1 MLTLRLVE
9 TLPCKFGRYELL
21 ELIATGGMAHIFRA
35 RLTSA
40 PGMTKELVIK
50 RVLPHL
56 VQNREFIDMF
66 MDEARIAMPL
76 THGNVVQVF
85 EFGQEGEET
94 FLAMEYVRGRNLETV
109 LRRVADAGAPM
120 PLPLVLFIG
129 AEVAKGLDYAHRFR
143 DPHNRPSGIIH
154 RDVSPQNVLVG
165 FQGEVKLTDFG
176 IAKARSKIHQT
187 SQGIIRGK
195 AAYLSP
201 EQAECREIDARSDQ
215 FSLGTVLYEMLCGLR
230 PFEGDTEVATL
241 QKVRQAAVEPPSQH
255 RPEVPQA
262 VDAAILRALARQPEQ
277 RFETCSALQVAL
289 SRALQ
294 QEAPEFTSSELADWM
309 AARFAGEITHEIEAR
324 AARERLLE
332 QLGEQDG
339 ARAAGLSTGELLQM
353 GTMDMQAGGDRAAAT
368 DAATAGGRG
377 PGRRRPGLVAALL
390 GLLLVAGGGIG
401 LWLGGWPAGGPAA
414 VDGGKI
420 DGAAGGQPDAGDATG
435 GAGAA
440 AADAG
445 AVAADA
451 GAVAA
456 DAGAAAA
463 DAGAA
468 ADGARMAVDGAGAAA
483 VDAGVAVVDAERR
496 RNRWAWLNLNASPWA
511 LVEIDGRRLAGE
523 TPLFKVRVRAGF
535 HRLRFFNPEL
545 NIEKIETVSIRPGRI
560 RTISVRLEPPAQ
572 R

>member
-1 MLTLRLVE
+1 MVTSPRARRPLFGPHRVPKTAAFLERWPRSVLTLRLVE

-109 LRRVADAGAPM
+109 LRRVADAGTPM

-201 EQAECREIDARSDQ
+201 EQAECRDIDARSDQ

-262 VDAAILRALARQPEQ
+262 VDAAILRALARRPEQ
-277 RFETCSALQVAL
+277 RFETCGALQVAL

-294 QEAPEFTSSELADWM
+294 QVAPEFTSAELADWM

-324 AARERLLE
+324 AARDRLLE

-339 ARAAGLSTGELLQM
+339 ARATGLSTGELLQM
-353 GTMDMQAGGDRAAAT
+353 GTREIGRAH
-368 DAATAGGRG
+368 
-377 PGRRRPGLVAALL
+377 V
-390 GLLLVAGGGIG
+390 
-401 LWLGGWPAGGPAA
+401 
-414 VDGGKI
+414 
-420 DGAAGGQPDAGDATG
+420 
-435 GAGAA
+435 
-440 AADAG
+440 
-445 AVAADA
+445 
-451 GAVAA
+451 
-456 DAGAAAA
+456 
-463 DAGAA
+463 
-468 ADGARMAVDGAGAAA
+468 
-483 VDAGVAVVDAERR
+483 
-496 RNRWAWLNLNASPWA
+496 
-511 LVEIDGRRLAGE
+511 
-523 TPLFKVRVRAGF
+523 
-535 HRLRFFNPEL
+535 
-545 NIEKIETVSIRPGRI
+545 
-560 RTISVRLEPPAQ
+560 
-572 R
+572 